1 MKISYLKYMKESLIV
16 TFIILLFIVYY
27 IKYGKDG
34 KDVAYT
40 KSSISEQFYLVRNLP
55 DKQRAANIIARIV
68 KDLKRLAVAMY
79 KDLQNGEPKA
89 KRMSLYIR
97 RMYNRFNGISFR
109 ESSAYSP
116 YTSYTVNKGDEMVLC
131 IRSKKT
137 GKIHNYNILMYVAI
151 HELAHVGCTEIG
163 HTPLFFKINRYM
175 IRKAIKMGIYKY
187 VDYSIYPTI
196 YCGMNVNAN
205 VIRM

>member
-1 MKISYLKYMKESLIV
+1 MKESLIV
-16 TFIILLFIVYY
+16 TLIILIFIVYY

-34 KDVAYT
+34 KDISYT
-40 KSSISEQFYLVRNLP
+40 KSSISEKFYLVRNLP
-55 DKQRAANIIARIV
+55 DKQIAADIIARIV
-68 KDLKRLAVAMY
+68 NDLKRLAVAMY
-79 KDLQNGEPKA
+79 KDLKNGESEA
-89 KRMSLYIR
+89 KKMGLYIK

-137 GKIHNYNILMYVAI
+137 GKIHNYNIIMYVAI
-151 HELAHVGCTEIG
+151 HELGHVGCTEIG

-175 IRKAIKMGIYKY
+175 IRKGIKMGMYKY
-187 VDYSIYPTI
+187 VDYSMYPEV
-196 YCGMNVNAN
+196 YCGMNVNNN
-205 VIRM
+205 VIKM